1 MTSDDVFT
9 VLADPTRRRIL
20 DALRAGENSV
30 GDLVQALEVSQPTVS
45 KHLKVLREAG
55 VVRMRADGQRRIYAV
70 EPQALHRAASWL
82 SAFPGPTAAGI
93 IPAAAGSEEYKRTVA
108 VGNAPA
114 EAAPVAGTG
123 ADATAR
129 ALEAAASYRAAQ
141 QAQRDQAP
149 TAGRT
154 PAERGKPVV
163 PGSIHHQQ
171 PLGRSVGRTVEQVT
185 GRAQDL
191 LERLQKPKFG
201 RRR

>member
-1 MTSDDVFT
+1 MTSDDVFS

-20 DALRAGENSV
+20 DALREGENSV

-55 VVRMRADGQRRIYAV
+55 VLRMRADGQRRIYAV
-70 EPQALHRAASWL
+70 EPGALHPAATWLSGFPRHDAQDHTPTESGRAGYKTAPPIGNTLVPAAS
-82 SAFPGPTAAGI
+82 
-93 IPAAAGSEEYKRTVA
+93 
-108 VGNAPA
+108 AP
-114 EAAPVAGTG
+114 ETS

-129 ALEAAASYRAAQ
+129 ALEAAASYGAAQ
-141 QAQRDQAP
+141 QAQQEPAATVRAGADGRESPGIPGAGNAP
-149 TAGRT
+149 QQLGRT
-154 PAERGKPVV
+154 
-163 PGSIHHQQ
+163 
-171 PLGRSVGRTVEQVT
+171 VGRTVEQVT